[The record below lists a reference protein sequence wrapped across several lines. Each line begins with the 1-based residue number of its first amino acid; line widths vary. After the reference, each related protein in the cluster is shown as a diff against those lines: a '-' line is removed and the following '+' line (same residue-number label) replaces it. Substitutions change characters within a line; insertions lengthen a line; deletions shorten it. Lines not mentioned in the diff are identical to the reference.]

1 LRLIA
6 VWVGVL
12 FPVFVG
18 LLLLFLLA
26 DMVWVSIAFTLL
38 SLLLLLGLVV
48 IVPFFLLCPKHI
60 ATTTTT
66 TTEDTTTPE
75 PQAPES

>member
-1 LRLIA
+1 MA

-26 DMVWVSIAFTLL
+26 DLVYLSIAFTVL
-38 SLLLLLGLVV
+38 SLVILLGLVV
-48 IVPFFLLCPKHI
+48 IEPFFLVCP
-60 ATTTTT
+60 
-66 TTEDTTTPE
+66 
-75 PQAPES
+75 